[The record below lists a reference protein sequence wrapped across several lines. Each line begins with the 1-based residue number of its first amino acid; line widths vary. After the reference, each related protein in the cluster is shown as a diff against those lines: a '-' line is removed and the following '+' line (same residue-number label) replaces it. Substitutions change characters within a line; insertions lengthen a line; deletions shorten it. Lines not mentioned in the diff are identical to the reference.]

1 MEGMNANTSILN
13 PDSPLYVPPDSMP
26 MVLSTSDK
34 AKAAPMSFKFN
45 NDDHIGH
52 GPQPVQ
58 NAFAISSNTAF
69 TDLAHRVGTK
79 NIINMAQQ
87 MGVNIASFPAGSG
100 LSDLVGQV
108 GMALGTGALTVGIF
122 TQQQADFLDKARTKP
137 NTQTLNN
144 LGGNN
149 QGGFGGYWPARI
161 WNTFAEAEFA
171 GLQRDNFLTPVF
183 TGSKWVQVQP
193 KPRKK

>member
-58 NAFAISSNTAF
+58 DAFAISSKTAF
-69 TDLAHRVGTK
+69 TALEHRVGTK

-100 LSDLVGQV
+100 LADLVGQV
-108 GMALGTGALTVGIF
+108 GMALGTGALTINEQDTMLATIANGGIDH
-122 TQQQADFLDKARTKP
+122 QAHLAATNSPPERS
-137 NTQTLNN
+137 
-144 LGGNN
+144 
-149 QGGFGGYWPARI
+149 PAHGKC
-161 WNTFAEAEFA
+161 A
-171 GLQRDNFLTPVF
+171 QPV
-183 TGSKWVQVQP
+183 
-193 KPRKK
+193 